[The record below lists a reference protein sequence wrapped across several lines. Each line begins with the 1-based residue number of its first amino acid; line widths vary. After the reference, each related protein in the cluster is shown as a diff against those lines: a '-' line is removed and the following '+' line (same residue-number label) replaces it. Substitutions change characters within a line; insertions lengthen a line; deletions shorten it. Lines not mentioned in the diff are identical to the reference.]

1 MRKQLFRLLLAV
13 SVYLVFATVA
23 AQAQSMRKM
32 TVQVPFT
39 FHVFG
44 KQYPAGTYVVVRN
57 GPFLYLRDGS
67 RVLSVWTL
75 NSLVTQTVPKES
87 KLVFFEYRGVHLLT
101 QVIWRAMPLE
111 PSSFAPAARRK
122 WRGKSSRP
130 TSPPH
135 KWGGSDD
142 TQRSPAEPRER
153 FQLRWPAHR

>member
-101 QVIWRAMPLE
+101 QVIWEGDAAGAEFVRAGRVE
-111 PSSFAPAARRK
+111 EVARQIVPADLTTAQVG
-122 WRGKSSRP
+122 GK
-130 TSPPH
+130 
-135 KWGGSDD
+135 
-142 TQRSPAEPRER
+142 
-153 FQLRWPAHR
+153 

>member
-1 MRKQLFRLLLAV
+1 MRKQSFRLLLAV

-101 QVIWRAMPLE
+101 QVIWEGDAAGAEFVRAGRE
-111 PSSFAPAARRK
+111 EEVARQIVPADLTTAQVG
-122 WRGKSSRP
+122 GK
-130 TSPPH
+130 
-135 KWGGSDD
+135 
-142 TQRSPAEPRER
+142 
-153 FQLRWPAHR
+153 